1 MEMRGTTSLPTTTLV
16 TKGATAA
23 LRLVLSNPPG
33 GQNDQ
38 QRTPAHARMWG
49 FRQCLSRGRRCSNQS
64 TSRQIASQVL
74 IFKEPVANVPACC
87 PFIAKLADTKNWLTV
102 SCS

>member
-1 MEMRGTTSLPTTTLV
+1 METRGTTSLPTTTLV

-38 QRTPAHARMWG
+38 QRTPAHAHM
-49 FRQCLSRGRRCSNQS
+49 
-64 TSRQIASQVL
+64 
-74 IFKEPVANVPACC
+74 
-87 PFIAKLADTKNWLTV
+87 
-102 SCS
+102 